1 MADIVFEEINNEELN
16 KYKFYFKVGS
26 ILSDVVPTFLW
37 KKHRIDIT
45 NSEFKRSVYN
55 FLNSKYHGRL
65 YSVRAGIITHYL
77 SDYFTFPHNKECHWN
92 LWIHN
97 AYEGRQLEL
106 MKNLR
111 SIHELI
117 TFRIKSF
124 YQISQVKS
132 LDELFNE
139 IERLH
144 NEYIIRVQEV
154 SNQLDID
161 LYYIE
166 CVSYF
171 VMSFLVKNSLN
182 YKSSYAF

>member
-1 MADIVFEEINNEELN
+1 MRKKSHIRLADIVFEEINNEELN

-26 ILSDVVPTFLW
+26 ILPDVVPTFLW

-124 YQISQVKS
+124 YQISQVK
-132 LDELFNE
+132 
-139 IERLH
+139 
-144 NEYIIRVQEV
+144 V
-154 SNQLDID
+154 
-161 LYYIE
+161 
-166 CVSYF
+166 
-171 VMSFLVKNSLN
+171 
-182 YKSSYAF
+182 